1 MAQATVVDFGL
12 QTGTTRTLYAVWQW
26 SKNNTEEYQV
36 RWSYDTG
43 DGVWFRSSDTTA
55 TVNLKQTTY
64 NAPDNAKS
72 VRFTVRPVAKKHKV
86 NGKEVAYWTADW
98 STTKQYNFAD
108 NPPSTPPVPEVEVNN
123 YTLRASLNNL
133 NVNATSIEFQVV
145 ANDTTLFK
153 QSISTIQYVDTD
165 IISSGGYVT
174 YTCYIQ
180 AGVKYKVRCR
190 AKRGTLY
197 SEWTEYSSNVTTIPA
212 APTVITECKADSET
226 SVLLKWDAAVGAKTY
241 TIEYTDEIKYFS
253 TSSQT
258 STEEGIDKTT
268 WRIVGLESG
277 KEYFFRVKAINE
289 QGESGWSDISSVVL
303 GKKPSAPTTWSSTTT
318 CITGDPL
325 TLYWMH
331 NAEDGSTQQ
340 YAELEIYVNGVKE
353 SHIINSVN
361 EEDDKKTTKY
371 TVDTSSYVEGTIIE
385 WRVRTAG
392 VTNEYGDWSIQRKVD
407 IYAPA
412 TLVINITNQN
422 GESIST
428 LTSFPFYISGSAGPN
443 TQTPISY
450 QVEISANETYETVD
464 NVGNQKIVSAGDT
477 VYSKFF
483 DTSED
488 LLVKL
493 SAGNIDLENNIHYTV
508 TCIVAMNSGLTAES
522 SLQFIVSWT
531 DELYEPNA
539 EIGIDNVS
547 LTASIRPYC
556 EDNNGNLIDGISL
569 SVYRREFDGSFTE
582 IGSGINN
589 LTNTFITDPHPSL
602 DYARY
607 RVVAI
612 SNSTGSVS
620 YYDMPGYPVGEKS
633 IIIQWD
639 ENWTNFDT
647 TNSDEL
653 KEPTWAGSMLKL
665 PYNIDISTNHSSDV
679 SLVEYIG
686 RKHPVTYYGTQL
698 GETSTWSTEIAKNDT
713 ETLYA
718 LRRLAIW
725 MGDVYVRE
733 PSGSGYWA
741 NVSVSFDQKHLDLTI
756 PVRLSITRVS
766 GGA

>member
-26 SKNNTEEYQV
+26 NKNNTEEYQV

-43 DGVWFRSSDTTA
+43 DGVWFRSSDTTVA
-55 TVNLKQTTY
+55 VNLKQTTY

-98 STTKQYNFAD
+98 STTRQYNFAD
-108 NPPSTPPVPEVEVNN
+108 NPPSTPPVPEVGVEN
-123 YTLRASLNNL
+123 YTLRASLDNL
-133 NVNATSIEFQVV
+133 NINATSIEFQIV

-153 QSISTIQYVDTD
+153 QSVSTIQYVDTD
-165 IISSGGYVT
+165 LISSGGYVT

-212 APTVITECKADSET
+212 APTVITECKADSGT

-241 TIEYTDEIKYFS
+241 TIEYTDERKYFS
-253 TSSQT
+253 ASNQT

-268 WRIVGLESG
+268 WRIIGLESG

-331 NAEDGSTQQ
+331 NSEDGSTQK

-353 SHIINSVN
+353 SHIINSAN

-371 TVDTSSYVEGTIIE
+371 AVDTSSYVEGTIIE

-412 TLVINITNQN
+412 TIVINITNQN

-464 NVGNQKIVSAGDT
+464 NIGNQKIVSAGDT

-483 DTSED
+483 DTSEA

-539 EIGIDNVS
+539 EIGIDNDS

-556 EDNNGNLIDGISL
+556 EDDNGNLIDGVSL

-612 SNSTGSVS
+612 SNATGAVS

-698 GETSTWSTEIAKNDT
+698 GETSTWTTEIAKNDT

>member
-1 MAQATVVDFGL
+1 MAQVTVVDFGL

-43 DGVWFRSSDTTA
+43 DGVWFRSSDTTV

-108 NPPSTPPVPEVEVNN
+108 NPPSTPPVPEVEVDN

-371 TVDTSSYVEGTIIE
+371 TVNTSSYVEGTIIE

-493 SAGNIDLENNIHYTV
+493 SAGNINLENNIHYTV

-556 EDNNGNLIDGISL
+556 EDDNGNLIDGISL

>member
-43 DGVWFRSSDTTA
+43 DGVWFRSSDTTV

-98 STTKQYNFAD
+98 STTRQYNFAD
-108 NPPSTPPVPEVEVNN
+108 NPPSTPPVPEVAVEN
-123 YTLRASLNNL
+123 YTLRASLDNL

-153 QSISTIQYVDTD
+153 QSVSTIQYADTD
-165 IISSGGYVT
+165 LISSGGYVT
-174 YTCYIQ
+174 YACYIQ

-241 TIEYTDEIKYFS
+241 TIEYTDERKYFS
-253 TSSQT
+253 TSNQT

-331 NAEDGSTQQ
+331 NSEDGSTQQ

-371 TVDTSSYVEGTIIE
+371 TVNTSSYVEGTIIE

-483 DTSED
+483 DTSEA

-556 EDNNGNLIDGISL
+556 EDDNGNLIDGISL

-607 RVVAI
+607 RIVAI

-698 GETSTWSTEIAKNDT
+698 GETSTWTTEIAKNDT

-725 MGDVYVRE
+725 MEDVYVRE

>member
-1 MAQATVVDFGL
+1 MAQVTVVDFGL

-43 DGVWFRSSDTTA
+43 DGVWFRSSDTTV

-108 NPPSTPPVPEVEVNN
+108 NPPSTPPVPEVEVDN

-258 STEEGIDKTT
+258 STEEGIDKTA

-556 EDNNGNLIDGISL
+556 EDDNGNLIDGISL

>member
-43 DGVWFRSSDTTA
+43 DGVWFRSSDTTV

-108 NPPSTPPVPEVEVNN
+108 NPPSTPPVPEVEVEN

-153 QSISTIQYVDTD
+153 QSVSTIHYVDTD
-165 IISSGGYVT
+165 LISSGGYVT

-241 TIEYTDEIKYFS
+241 TIEYTDERKYFG

-258 STEEGIDKTT
+258 STEEGIDKTN

-277 KEYFFRVKAINE
+277 KEYFFRIKAINE
-289 QGESGWSDISSVVL
+289 QGESGWSDVSSVVL

-331 NAEDGSTQQ
+331 NSEDGSTQQ
-340 YAELEIYVNGVKE
+340 YAEIEIYVNGVKE
-353 SHIINSVN
+353 SHIINSVT

-371 TVDTSSYVEGTIIE
+371 SVNTSSYVEGTIIE

-422 GESIST
+422 GENIST

-464 NVGNQKIVSAGDT
+464 NIGNQKIVSAGDT

-493 SAGNIDLENNIHYTV
+493 SAGNIDLENNIQYTV

-539 EIGIDNVS
+539 EIGIDNDS

-556 EDNNGNLIDGISL
+556 EDDNGNLINGVSL

-607 RVVAI
+607 RVVAT
-612 SNSTGSVS
+612 SNATGAVS

-647 TNSDEL
+647 TNPDEL

-698 GETSTWSTEIAKNDT
+698 GETSTWSTEIVKNDT